1 MPPTMI
7 LIVVCACAVAD
18 TTGEAAIAA
27 KIAAAR
33 ILRMGVS
40 FGAYRVASFDV
51 FVGPRFPPMIFR
63 GRFRGHEACRGRGS
77 QPGIWVRE
85 YGHTPRVFSTPRPHD
100 LVVNVSAILV
110 HAFRG

>member
-7 LIVVCACAVAD
+7 LIGVCACAVAD

-40 FGAYRVASFDV
+40 FGAYRSASFDV
-51 FVGPRFPPMIFR
+51 FVGPRFSPMIFR
-63 GRFRGHEACRGRGS
+63 GRFRGHEACGGRGS
-77 QPGIWVRE
+77 QTGIWVRE
-85 YGHTPRVFSTPRPHD
+85 YGHASRVLSTRWPQD
-100 LVVNVSAILV
+100 V
-110 HAFRG
+110 